1 MQQEPCVL
9 QKYLKASNYFINRI
23 LNTVFLPYKLTQVR
37 HKRNYW
43 AFRETHH
50 SHTRARIHTHTH
62 LIESTEIDQMETSV
76 YITEFFNVSRKHGGI
91 INFKKSQFIEK
102 NVEQCLKRNCKY

>member
-1 MQQEPCVL
+1 MRQEPCVL

-50 SHTRARIHTHTH
+50 SHTHTHTYTHTHTH
-62 LIESTEIDQMETSV
+62 IIERSEIDQLKTNV
-76 YITEFFNVSRKHGGI
+76 YITEFFNVSRNHGGI
-91 INFKKSQFIEK
+91 INLKKSQFIEK
-102 NVEQCLKRNCKY
+102 NVEPPKKL

>member
-50 SHTRARIHTHTH
+50 SHTHTHTYTHTHTH
-62 LIESTEIDQMETSV
+62 IIERSEIDQLKTNV
-76 YITEFFNVSRKHGGI
+76 YITEFFNVSRNHGGI
-91 INFKKSQFIEK
+91 INLKKSQFIEK
-102 NVEQCLKRNCKY
+102 NVEPPKKL